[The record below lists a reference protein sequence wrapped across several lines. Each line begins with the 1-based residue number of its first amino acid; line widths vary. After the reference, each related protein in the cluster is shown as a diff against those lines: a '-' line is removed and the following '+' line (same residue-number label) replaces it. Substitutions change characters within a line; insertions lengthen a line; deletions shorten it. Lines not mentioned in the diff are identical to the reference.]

1 MDRDRRRTERVIF
14 EPLRVRV
21 YGTREGILMDLSEG
35 GALVQ
40 FPAALPLDQ
49 EITLNIEWK
58 TRTLELQTRVVRCT
72 QRRVELESAL
82 LARMEYHVALE
93 FGQLPPDTATA
104 IRQILDGQ

>member
-1 MDRDRRRTERVIF
+1 MSF

-40 FPAALPLDQ
+40 FPAALPRDK

-72 QRRVELESAL
+72 QRRVELESAM

-93 FGQLPPDTATA
+93 FGRLPPDTATA
-104 IRQILDGQ
+104 IRQILAGQ